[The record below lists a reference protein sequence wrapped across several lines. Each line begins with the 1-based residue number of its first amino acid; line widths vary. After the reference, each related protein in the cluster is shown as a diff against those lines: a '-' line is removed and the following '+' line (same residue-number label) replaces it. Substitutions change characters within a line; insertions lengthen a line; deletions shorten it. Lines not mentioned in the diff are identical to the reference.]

1 MKQLVFY
8 ALFWLL
14 TGSLYLRNTAEA
26 ALQQTNAVTQIEKAV
41 TENASDDGLKDIDI
55 ANPLFIYR

>member
-26 ALQQTNAVTQIEKAV
+26 ALQQTISIPQLDNPV
-41 TENASDDGLKDIDI
+41 TENASDRLKDIDI
-55 ANPLFIYR
+55 ANPLFINR

>member
-26 ALQQTNAVTQIEKAV
+26 ALQHTPEIPQLEGPAAEK
-41 TENASDDGLKDIDI
+41 TSGHLKEIDI

>member
-26 ALQQTNAVTQIEKAV
+26 ALQQTVYITQLDNPIP
-41 TENASDDGLKDIDI
+41 ENTSDRLKDIDI

>member
-14 TGSLYLRNTAEA
+14 TGTLYLRNTAEA
-26 ALQQTNAVTQIEKAV
+26 ALQQTNTITQLATPV
-41 TENASDDGLKDIDI
+41 TENTSDRLKDIDI
-55 ANPLFIYR
+55 ANPLFINR

>member
-26 ALQQTNAVTQIEKAV
+26 ALQQTVSITQIDNPV
-41 TENASDDGLKDIDI
+41 TENTIDCLKEIDI
-55 ANPLFIYR
+55 ANPIFINR

>member
-26 ALQQTNAVTQIEKAV
+26 ALQQTVYITQLGNPV
-41 TENASDDGLKDIDI
+41 PENTSDRLKDIDI

>member
-26 ALQQTNAVTQIEKAV
+26 ALQQTNGSTQIEKAV
-41 TENASDDGLKDIDI
+41 TENAFDGIKEIDI
-55 ANPLFIYR
+55 ANPLFINR